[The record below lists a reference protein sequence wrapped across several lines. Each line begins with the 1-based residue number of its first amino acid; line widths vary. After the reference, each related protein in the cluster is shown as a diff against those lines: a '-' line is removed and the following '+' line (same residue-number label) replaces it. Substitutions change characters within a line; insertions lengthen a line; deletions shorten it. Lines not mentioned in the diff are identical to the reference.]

1 MAKELPKI
9 SATNPLDDLFS
20 TENDRQSALQE
31 RVINLDINEIDSF
44 KNHPF
49 HVRDNADMEELVDSI
64 KENGL
69 LEPCIVRPS
78 SNGKYEMISGH
89 RRKHAAIRAG
99 ITTIPCIVRNLD
111 DNQATILMVDS
122 NKHRPYLLPSEKAFA
137 YRMRLEAMNKQA
149 GRPSKN
155 NLTPLVSDSK
165 NPRTNEELGE
175 QVGESREQIRRYVR
189 LTYLIPELLQMVDNS
204 VEKPDD
210 KFALAVAMRPAVEL
224 SYLTPDNQ
232 RTVLSY
238 MEDALITPSHAQT
251 IILRN
256 MQKEGNLTA
265 ASVYNLLSEEKP
277 NQKASEKISVSK
289 FSRYFPAETSAATI
303 EKEIFKALDFYREH
317 HKQLSDNRSAIEP
330 LK

>member
-20 TENDRQSALQE
+20 TENDRQSASQE
-31 RVINLDINEIDSF
+31 RVINLDINEIESF

-49 HVRDNADMEELVDSI
+49 QVRDNADMEELVDSI

-137 YRMRLEAMNKQA
+137 YRMRLEAMKQQ
-149 GRPSKN
+149 GKRTD
-155 NLTPLVSDSK
+155 LTSSPLGTKYRSD
-165 NPRTNEELGE
+165 E
-175 QVGESREQIRRYVR
+175 QIASETGESRNQINRYIR
-189 LTYLIPELLQMVDNS
+189 LTHLIPELLQMVDNS

>member
-20 TENDRQSALQE
+20 TEADRQSVSQE
-31 RVINLDINEIDSF
+31 RVINLDISEIESF

-49 HVRDNADMEELVDSI
+49 QVRDNADMDELVDSI
-64 KENGL
+64 KGNGL

-78 SNGKYEMISGH
+78 SNGRYEMVSGH

-99 ITTIPCIVRNLD
+99 VKTIPCIVRNLD

-137 YRMRLEAMNKQA
+137 YKMRLEATKQQ
-149 GRPSKN
+149 GKRTD
-155 NLTPLVSDSK
+155 LTFTPVEKKLRS
-165 NPRTNEELGE
+165 NENVAKE
-175 QVGESREQIRRYVR
+175 VGESRAQVDRYIR
-189 LTYLIPELLQMVDNS
+189 LTYLIPEFLQMVDNS

-210 KFALAVAMRPAVEL
+210 KFALAIAMRPAVEL
-224 SYLTPDNQ
+224 SYLTSENQ

-238 MEDALITPSHAQT
+238 MEDALITPSHAQA

-256 MQKEGNLTA
+256 MQKEGSFSA
-265 ASVYNLLSEEKP
+265 AAVYNLLSEEKP

-289 FSRYFPAETSAATI
+289 FSRYFPAETNAATI

-317 HKQLSDNRSAIEP
+317 HKQHTERSSYEP

>member
-20 TENDRQSALQE
+20 TENDRQGAAQE
-31 RVINLDINEIDSF
+31 RVINLDISEIESF

-49 HVRDNADMEELVDSI
+49 QVRDNADMEELVDSI

-69 LEPCIVRPS
+69 LEPCIVRPT

-137 YRMRLEAMNKQA
+137 YRMRLEAMNSQGK
-149 GRPSKN
+149 RTD
-155 NLTPLVSDSK
+155 LTSVPVAQKSTS
-165 NPRTNEELGE
+165 REQLGKE
-175 QVGESREQIRRYVR
+175 VGESQDQIRRYVR

>member
-31 RVINLDINEIDSF
+31 RVINLDINEIESF

-137 YRMRLEAMNKQA
+137 YRMRLEAMKQQ
-149 GRPSKN
+149 GKRTDLTSRPVGEKLSEQRSGEI
-155 NLTPLVSDSK
+155 LADS
-165 NPRTNEELGE
+165 
-175 QVGESREQIRRYVR
+175 VGESERQIQRYIR

-317 HKQLSDNRSAIEP
+317 YKQLSDNRSAIEP